1 MGGFG
6 GGTREIIREVPAKQ
20 EVSAAQARQ
29 EARAEASEE
38 RQQQGVQRR
47 RRLQRSGGMRLLF
60 SPLRREGPGSVGST
74 KLGGGS

>member
-6 GGTREIIREVPAKQ
+6 GTRTVIKEVPAKQ

-60 SPLRREGPGSVGST
+60 SPLRQEGPGAVRST